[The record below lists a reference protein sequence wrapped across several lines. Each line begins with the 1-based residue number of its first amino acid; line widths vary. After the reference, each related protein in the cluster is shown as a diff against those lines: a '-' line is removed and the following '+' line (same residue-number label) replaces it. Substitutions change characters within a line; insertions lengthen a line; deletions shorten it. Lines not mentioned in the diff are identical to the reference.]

1 MNLEELRRSPL
12 FRNIAPKDLEAM
24 LGCLSAREIAPRRG
38 DFIMSSPGSIPSW
51 GWSWRGRWR

>member
-24 LGCLSAREIAPRRG
+24 LGRLREAAEFAASKPRRAVG
-38 DFIMSSPGSIPSW
+38 E
-51 GWSWRGRWR
+51 